1 MKILY
6 ILSFVLLSA
15 IITRSQTRINPASN
29 IETKILK
36 FYPNPAVSRITFS
49 FDQDYDKNYSFQIFN
64 FIGKKVYELQAVAPK
79 TVVDLSNFYRGVY
92 IFQVRDKSGKISHS
106 GTFQKAG

>member
-15 IITRSQTRINPASN
+15 ITTRSQTRINPASN
-29 IETKILK
+29 PETKVLK

-49 FDQDYDKNYSFQIFN
+49 FEQGYDRNYSFQIFN

-79 TVVDLSNFYRGVY
+79 TIVDLSNFYRGVY

-106 GTFQKAG
+106 GTFQVAR

>member
-1 MKILY
+1 MKIFY

-15 IITRSQTRINPASN
+15 ITSRGQTRINPASN
-29 IETKILK
+29 PETKILK

-49 FDQDYDKNYSFQIFN
+49 FEQGYDRNYSFQIFN

-79 TVVDLSNFYRGVY
+79 TLIDVSNFYRGVY

-106 GTFQKAG
+106 GTFQVAR